1 MAKNVVKDLA
11 THTELLGDVNVGFT
25 IFMQGKEAVMGVRKS
40 DGCYVAWSYMMT
52 DLEEQ
57 TPYIEG
63 GPSYIE
69 GGPSYF
75 WGTYSQN
82 LCDVIAKFEE
92 KEGVA

>member
-40 DGCYVAWSYMMT
+40 DGCYVTWSYVVEDDGT
-52 DLEEQ
+52 D
-57 TPYIEG
+57 TFIGNYC
-63 GPSYIE
+63 
-69 GGPSYF
+69 

-82 LCDVIAKFEE
+82 LGDVIAKFEE